1 MKVKS
6 FVKQNSPTFLL
17 VFTSLL
23 IFAIIFGLFQLEWQ
37 LYWIGAALILL
48 IYFFYLVYRV
58 LHFRKEQTFEQ
69 QVNKLAEQLKEER
82 NASRLIRK
90 DIEDYFLLWVH
101 QVKTP
106 ITASY
111 LLIEDSSSEQAPLLK
126 QEVLKIENY
135 TNMVL
140 NYLKVLNPATDMDFS
155 RVTMDEIIRPLLK
168 QYRIQFIYSHVTLHY
183 KKIDRMILTD
193 PNLTSFMIEQIL
205 SNALKYMKNDKERDI
220 WIVFNQDTYELS
232 IRDNGIG
239 IRSEDMQKIFDK
251 GYAGMNGQL
260 DTKSSGIGL
269 YLVRLISKRL
279 DQPVRV
285 ESTLGQGTLFTIQF
299 SNPSSYKFVREML

>member
-58 LHFRKEQTFEQ
+58 LHFKKEQTFEQ

-111 LLIEDSSSEQAPLLK
+111 LLIED
-126 QEVLKIENY
+126 
-135 TNMVL
+135 
-140 NYLKVLNPATDMDFS
+140 
-155 RVTMDEIIRPLLK
+155 
-168 QYRIQFIYSHVTLHY
+168 
-183 KKIDRMILTD
+183 
-193 PNLTSFMIEQIL
+193 
-205 SNALKYMKNDKERDI
+205 
-220 WIVFNQDTYELS
+220 
-232 IRDNGIG
+232 
-239 IRSEDMQKIFDK
+239 
-251 GYAGMNGQL
+251 
-260 DTKSSGIGL
+260 
-269 YLVRLISKRL
+269 
-279 DQPVRV
+279 
-285 ESTLGQGTLFTIQF
+285 
-299 SNPSSYKFVREML
+299 